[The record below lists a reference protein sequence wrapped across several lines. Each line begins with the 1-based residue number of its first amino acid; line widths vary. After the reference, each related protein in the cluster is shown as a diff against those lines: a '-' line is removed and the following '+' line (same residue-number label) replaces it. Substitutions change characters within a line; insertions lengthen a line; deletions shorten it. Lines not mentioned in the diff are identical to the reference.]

1 MYSLDQACFRAG
13 IAYPLEALQY
23 FVSHPGSFSIIAESN
38 AEKCAGF
45 CIVEVMRRRG
55 MVYGHI
61 ITIDVH
67 PHLRRQ
73 GIGGILMQALEDR
86 LSQLKAG
93 RCILEVAVD
102 DAGAQEFYA
111 SRGYLATARLQN
123 YYLGTLD
130 AFLMEKELGPS
141 SD

>member
-1 MYSLDQACFRAG
+1 MYSLDQACFRVG

-61 ITIDVH
+61 ITIDVQ
-67 PHLRRQ
+67 PYLRRQ
-73 GIGGILMQALEDR
+73 GIGGILMQALEQR
-86 LSQLKAG
+86 LLELRAK
-93 RCILEVAVD
+93 RCVLEVAID

-111 SRGYLATARLQN
+111 SRGYKVTARLQA
-123 YYLGTLD
+123 YYMGSLD
-130 AFLMEKELGPS
+130 ALVLEKELGSS